1 MGVLGLLQTEDYARA
16 VFTQRHP
23 PLDEETI
30 EKRVADRLSRQQLFE
45 KWPPPECSF
54 VLEQAVLERPIGGPA
69 VHAGQLRRL
78 LHIGRMRNVQLQVM
92 PTGRDEHPCLD
103 NSFTLLTPKGK
114 EQVVYMES
122 QGYPRLITGR
132 EEVRILA
139 ARYGIIR
146 AQALNPHESLDFIEK
161 MLEER

>member
-1 MGVLGLLQTEDYARA
+1 
-16 VFTQRHP
+16 
-23 PLDEETI
+23 
-30 EKRVADRLSRQQLFE
+30 
-45 KWPPPECSF
+45 
-54 VLEQAVLERPIGGPA
+54 
-69 VHAGQLRRL
+69 
-78 LHIGRMRNVQLQVM
+78 MRNVQLQVM
-92 PTGRDEHPCLD
+92 PTGRTEHPCLD

-161 MLEER
+161 MLEKR